1 MSHQGTTVFEETKK
15 ETKKEAEEEKIAEI
29 KLDENGEK
37 PEYRIELRIIDA
49 TNNNEVAK
57 RSSYWSEEAA
67 EIELFSMIRHW
78 EKTKAEYEAK
88 NYSINEDEND

>member
-1 MSHQGTTVFEETKK
+1 MSLKQNDIVEES
-15 ETKKEAEEEKIAEI
+15 KKEAEQEKIAEI
-29 KLDENGEK
+29 ALDENGEK
-37 PEYRIELRIIDA
+37 PEYRIEFRIIDA

-78 EKTKAEYEAK
+78 EKIKAEYEAK
-88 NYSINEDEND
+88 NYSVTEEDYD